1 MRRVLF
7 AFLAISVGLV
17 LLVMAPRAFKD
28 FSRHPLTGPTLDQL
42 EYDEIS
48 FLNGDLLLGGMLFL
62 PDGDGPFPGAVII
75 HGSGTSRRE
84 NAWYLTIAQTLQS
97 QGVAVLLPDKRGS
110 EQSEGDWR
118 DTPFEELATDTE
130 AAFRYAKQ
138 IPAIDPQ
145 GIGLMGMS
153 QGGWIAPLVA
163 SNNPDVA
170 FVVSMS
176 GAGVTTDEQLLFEE
190 INTIEEIGTF
200 RFIAKLVAPIT
211 VQGIKKRDTWRALAG
226 FDPMP
231 YWARVSAPVFAA
243 FGEGDRNV
251 PVHESVQRFEAL
263 PYDITL
269 RIYPDGGHGLTDP
282 DTGRVQQSYLD
293 DLIAFVSSATSQ

>member
-28 FSRHPLTGPTLDQL
+28 FSRHPLAGPTLDQL

-84 NAWYLTIAQTLQS
+84 NAWYLTIALTLQS

-118 DTPFEELATDTE
+118 DTRFEELATDTE
-130 AAFRYAKQ
+130 AAFRYATQ
-138 IPAIDPQ
+138 VPAIDPQ
-145 GIGLMGMS
+145 RIGLVGMS

-190 INTIEEIGTF
+190 TNTIEEIGTF

-211 VQGIKKRDTWRALAG
+211 VKGIKTRDTWRALAG

-231 YWARVSAPVFAA
+231 YWAKVSAPVFAA

-251 PVHESVQRFEAL
+251 PVQESVQRFEAL